1 MMMSM
6 RERHPR
12 AALAAATVGTALLIL
27 ALAAVPASAEV
38 SNVGKNL
45 GSEVSSWAKAL
56 VFPLAALGGLGAYFK
71 RDVGMAFQLLAIT
84 MIVGAFAYNPGNV
97 VENLIGSL
105 WSALVS

>member
-1 MMMSM
+1 MMFIH
-6 RERHPR
+6 ERHPR
-12 AALAAATVGTALLIL
+12 ASRAAVVLLTAVAIL
-27 ALAAVPASAEV
+27 ALAASPALAEV

-105 WSALVS
+105 WGALVS